1 MNILSAE
8 VCSLEAVNS
17 GSRNVQTQFTVCSLK
32 LTFSC
37 FIWFHPCVSVGPTP
51 QSLNISFEW
60 PWKWNRKWLDLHSP
74 PWCPPHCSPG
84 ESKTCGWK
92 KKKNDTYLYIVIHNA
107 ERQSSLKLIQ
117 NPHGLLLLQLVI
129 KGIDVAY
136 WYSWVTWYYVLW
148 YCIAHQKHINLSFER
163 VLKEFTCKDLRK
175 WLILCVQPLTTR

>member
-1 MNILSAE
+1 MIQVKRGKKNNVIGIKSNFAFSTGGCMITRQKSKVELRCDFSLKVTCLYGTIQQMNILSAE

-74 PWCPPHCSPG
+74 PDALHIVLLVNLKLVDEGFRKMTLICILLYIMLNVRVPSNL
-84 ESKTCGWK
+84 SKTHMVYFCF
-92 KKKNDTYLYIVIHNA
+92 N
-107 ERQSSLKLIQ
+107 
-117 NPHGLLLLQLVI
+117 
-129 KGIDVAY
+129 
-136 WYSWVTWYYVLW
+136 
-148 YCIAHQKHINLSFER
+148 
-163 VLKEFTCKDLRK
+163 
-175 WLILCVQPLTTR
+175 